1 MRHFDNSINSVQA
14 PEGWGTQLG
23 HVGTTWDMLR
33 TRLDSVITSNQVGVS
48 PFLSNLLPAFT
59 STPDELGN
67 LFVGYL
73 YTLDMTLCHT
83 LVYTHISYMYIYIHG
98 YTRPHPHTHTY
109 IYTYTANFKNNG
121 AATVQVIY
129 DLPCYPNVSSVD
141 SKNLMD
147 FLGPFPQVDVA
158 IKCWTN
164 QSHQI
169 GVTFLLCLKIGS
181 PMNHPMII

>member
-33 TRLDSVITSNQVGVS
+33 TRLDSVITSNQVGGS
-48 PFLSNLLPAFT
+48 PFLSNLLPAFS

-98 YTRPHPHTHTY
+98 YTRPHPHTHIY
-109 IYTYTANFKNNG
+109 IYTHTQPTLKT
-121 AATVQVIY
+121 TVQRRCRWSTICHVIQMFHQWT
-129 DLPCYPNVSSVD
+129 LRTWWIFWAHFLR
-141 SKNLMD
+141 LMLQLNAGPTKVIRLEWH
-147 FLGPFPQVDVA
+147 FCFVWKLGPP
-158 IKCWTN
+158 WT
-164 QSHQI
+164 I
-169 GVTFLLCLKIGS
+169 
-181 PMNHPMII
+181 PW